1 MEQDELLRQVIEVLE
16 RLKITYMIVGSI
28 ASGAYGEPRMTQD
41 IDVVVDLRYG
51 DIGPLCEA
59 FGPDEFYVSVEAAAQ
74 AFQRGGQFNVIH
86 PASGNKIDFMMA
98 RHDSWGDEQMSRRQ
112 RVRILPDREGYTA
125 RPEDIIIGKMEYYK
139 EGGSEKHLRDIA
151 GIMRISGEE
160 VDRDYVVQWAEKLGL
175 MEVWTAVLRRLA
187 KGQDGNSSGDD

>member
-1 MEQDELLRQVIEVLE
+1 MEQDELLGQVIEVLE

-51 DIGPLCEA
+51 DIKPLCEA
-59 FGPDEFYVSVEAAAQ
+59 FGPDEFYVSVEVAAQ
-74 AFQRGGQFNVIH
+74 ALQRGGQFNVIH

-98 RHDSWGDEQMSRRQ
+98 RHDSWGDEQISRRQ
-112 RVRILPDREGYTA
+112 RVRILPDKEGYTA
-125 RPEDIIIGKMEYYK
+125 RPEDIIISKMGYYK

-151 GIMRISGEE
+151 GILKISSEE
-160 VDRDYVVQWAEKLGL
+160 VDRDYVIRWAEKLGL

-187 KGQDGNSSGDD
+187 KNES